1 MAETSSSRPR
11 VRAGLLA
18 AVLLLVVV
26 MAAAGGG
33 WAVARGGLLGR
44 SAAATTTPEVPTG
57 TATVART
64 DVVERQQVAGTLGYG
79 DGVTVVGQ
87 SVGGVGSSGA
97 GGGGS
102 GAGGGGQSQG
112 GIVTRVPAVG
122 AVVGRGQAVYE
133 VDGHPVPLWYGTRP
147 AWRAFG
153 FGMTDGPD
161 VRQLEANLVAL
172 GFDPDRA
179 IIVDSHYSWA
189 TAAAVKRWQQASG
202 RARTGAVPLGQVVFL
217 PGPIRVATVTATV
230 GAPRE
235 AGTAVLSASSTRPL
249 VTVALD
255 PALQQLVRRGNRVQV
270 TLPDGKTT
278 GGTVWT
284 VSRVATQPSTGSGQ
298 NSSQEGQSGN
308 GSSNGTGSGQAT
320 VQVTIRLANPRAA
333 RGLDQA
339 PVQVAITTQA
349 HKGVLAVPISALLA
363 QPGGGYAIQLVAGSD
378 RRRVP
383 VRTGLFD
390 ETAGLVEVQ
399 GAGLAEGATVQVPAP

>member
-1 MAETSSSRPR
+1 MAETSSSRRR

-18 AVLLLVVV
+18 GVLVVAV
-26 MAAAGGG
+26 VVAGG
-33 WAVARGGLLGR
+33 WAVTRGGLLSR
-44 SAAATTTPEVPTG
+44 SAAATPTTQVPTG
-57 TATVART
+57 TAKVTRT
-64 DVVERQQVAGTLGYG
+64 DVVERHQVAGTLGYG
-79 DGVTVVGQ
+79 DSVTVPGQ
-87 SVGGVGSSGA
+87 AQA

-102 GAGGGGQSQG
+102 SGGGSSGIGGGGQTQSG
-112 GIVTRVPAVG
+112 TVTRLPGVG
-122 AVVGRGQAVYE
+122 AMVGRGQTLYE
-133 VDGHPVPLWYGTRP
+133 LDGHPVPLWYGTRP

-153 FGMTDGPD
+153 LGMAAGSD

-179 IIVDSHYSWA
+179 ITVDGHYSWA

-202 RARTGAVPLGQVVFL
+202 RARTGAVPLGQVVFW

-230 GAPRE
+230 GAPLE
-235 AGTAVLSASSTRPL
+235 AGTAILTATSTRPQ

-255 PALQQLVRRGNRVQV
+255 PALQQLVRRGDRVEV

-278 GGTVWT
+278 PGTVAR

-298 NSSQEGQSGN
+298 NGGQSEGQGEGGSG
-308 GSSNGTGSGQAT
+308 NGTGSGQAT

-333 RGLDQA
+333 GGLDQA

-349 HKGVLAVPISALLA
+349 HQGVLAVPINALLA
-363 QPGGGYAIQLVAGSD
+363 QPGGGYAVEVVQGGS
-378 RRRVP
+378 RRRLA

-399 GAGLAEGATVQVPAP
+399 GAGLAEGMKVQVPAS

>member
-1 MAETSSSRPR
+1 MAEMASSRRR

-18 AVLLLVVV
+18 GVLVVV
-26 MAAAGGG
+26 VAGGG

-44 SAAATTTPEVPTG
+44 SAAATPTAEVPTG

-79 DGVTVVGQ
+79 DSVTVVGQ
-87 SVGGVGSSGA
+87 SQDGGGSSGA
-97 GGGGS
+97 GGGGQ
-102 GAGGGGQSQG
+102 AQD

-122 AVVGRGQAVYE
+122 AVVGRGQTLFE
-133 VDGHPVPLWYGTRP
+133 VDGHPVPLWYGARP

-153 FGMTDGPD
+153 LGMTDGQD

-179 IIVDSHYSWA
+179 ITVDRHYSWA

-230 GAPRE
+230 GAPLP
-235 AGTAVLSASSTRPL
+235 AGTAILSATSTRPL

-255 PALQQLVRRGNRVQV
+255 PAMQQQVRRGDRVEV

-278 GGTVWT
+278 RGTVAS
-284 VSRVATQPSTGSGQ
+284 VGRVATQSSTGSGQ
-298 NSSQEGQSGN
+298 EGGQDPSQSGN
-308 GSSNGTGSGQAT
+308 SNSSGQAT
-320 VQVTIRLANPRAA
+320 VQVTVRLAKPRAA
-333 RGLDQA
+333 GGLDQA

-349 HKGVLAVPISALLA
+349 RKGVLAVPIGALLA
-363 QPGGGYAIQLVAGSD
+363 QAGGGYAVEVVEGGA

-383 VRTGLFD
+383 VGTGLFD
-390 ETAGLVEVQ
+390 ETAGLVEVN
-399 GAGLAEGATVQVPAP
+399 GAGLAEGATVEVPAP

>member
-1 MAETSSSRPR
+1 MAEMASSHRR

-18 AVLLLVVV
+18 GVLVVV
-26 MAAAGGG
+26 IGGGG

-44 SAAATTTPEVPTG
+44 PAAATPTAEVPTG

-79 DGVTVVGQ
+79 GSVTVVGQ
-87 SVGGVGSSGA
+87 SQA

-102 GAGGGGQSQG
+102 GAGGGGQAQD

-122 AVVGRGQAVYE
+122 AVVGRGQTLYE
-133 VDGHPVPLWYGTRP
+133 VDGHPVPLWYGARP

-153 FGMTDGPD
+153 PGMPDGPD

-179 IIVDSHYSWA
+179 ITVDRHYSGA
-189 TAAAVKRWQQASG
+189 TVAAVKRWQQASG
-202 RARTGAVPLGQVVFL
+202 RARTGAVPLGQVVFW

-230 GAPRE
+230 GAPLP
-235 AGTAVLSASSTRPL
+235 AGTAILSATSTRPQ

-255 PALQQLVRRGNRVQV
+255 PAMQQLLRRGDRVEV

-278 GGTVWT
+278 RGTVAR

-298 NSSQEGQSGN
+298 NGGENQGEG
-308 GSSNGTGSGQAT
+308 SNGGGSGSGQAT
-320 VQVTIRLANPRAA
+320 VQVRVRLANPRAA
-333 RGLDQA
+333 GGLDQA

-349 HKGVLAVPISALLA
+349 HRGVLAVPIGALLA
-363 QPGGGYAIQLVAGSD
+363 QAGGGYAVQVLQGGS
-378 RRRVP
+378 RRRVA
-383 VRTGLFD
+383 VGTGLFD
-390 ETAGLVEVQ
+390 ETAGLVEVN
-399 GAGLAEGATVQVPAP
+399 GAGLAEGATVEVPAP